1 MRTFWQPRL
10 LLGVGLL
17 LALTGSVHA
26 EDTAS
31 KKMSFAERKGKLIAS
46 TTFTGLFDRDAYL
59 GLSSGFP
66 TTVVIRTYVYEKNKE
81 LPVSIQAVSL
91 RVVYDLW
98 DEVYLARV
106 DGPNGRKS
114 LRLESRLE
122 VLRLVTQLQRFA
134 VASLQQVRVGPHYF
148 LALVA
153 ELNPID
159 KKRLAE
165 MRRWLT
171 KSSSETRLDSSSSF
185 FGSFVSVFV
194 NPKLQRADRV
204 VRLRSQPFYR
214 VKR

>member
-1 MRTFWQPRL
+1 MKTALKLRS
-10 LLGVGLL
+10 LLGLGLL
-17 LALTGSVHA
+17 LALTSSAWA
-26 EDTAS
+26 EKPS
-31 KKMSFAERKGKLIAS
+31 FKKMSFAERKGSLVAS
-46 TTFTGLFDRDAYL
+46 TTFTGLFDQDAYL

-66 TTVVIRTYVYEKNKE
+66 TTVVIRTYVYQKNKE
-81 LPVSIQAVSL
+81 LPVSIQVLSL

-106 DGPNGRKS
+106 DGPKGRQN
-114 LRLESRLE
+114 LRLTSRLE
-122 VLRLVTQLQRFA
+122 VLRLVTQLSRFA
-134 VASLQQVRVGPHYF
+134 VGSLREVRVGPHYF

-153 ELNPID
+153 ELNPVD

-171 KSSSETRLDSSSSF
+171 KSGSESRLDSSSSF

-194 NPKLQRADRV
+194 NPKLQKADRI
-204 VRLRSQPFYR
+204 VRLRSQLFYR

>member
-1 MRTFWQPRL
+1 L
-10 LLGVGLL
+10 LT
-17 LALTGSVHA
+17 LAKSGFA
-26 EDTAS
+26 DKPIA
-31 KKMSFAERKGKLIAS
+31 KKMSFAESKGKLVAS

-59 GLSSGFP
+59 ALSSGFP
-66 TTVVIRTYVYEKNKE
+66 TTVVIRTYVYEKSKE
-81 LPVSIQAVSL
+81 LPVSIEATSV

-98 DEVYLARV
+98 DEVYLARI
-106 DGPNGRKS
+106 DGPSGRKN
-114 LRLESRLE
+114 LKLETRLE
-122 VLRLVTQLQRFA
+122 VLRLLTQMRRFS
-134 VASLQQVRVGPHYF
+134 VASLKQVRVGPHYF

-153 ELNPID
+153 ELNPVN

-171 KSSSETRLDSSSSF
+171 KSSSESRLDSSSSF

-194 NPKLQRADRV
+194 NPKLQNADRV

>member
-1 MRTFWQPRL
+1 MSSSWHLRA
-10 LLGVGLL
+10 LLGLGLL
-17 LALTGSVHA
+17 LALAAPAVADKPTG
-26 EDTAS
+26 
-31 KKMSFAERKGKLIAS
+31 KRMSFAERKGKLVAS

-59 GLSSGFP
+59 ALSSGFP
-66 TTVVIRTYVYEKNKE
+66 TTVVIRTYVYEKNRD
-81 LPVSIQAVSL
+81 LPVSIEVTSV

-98 DEVYLARV
+98 DEIYVARI
-106 DGPNGRKS
+106 DGPSGRKN
-114 LRLESRLE
+114 LKLETRLE
-122 VLRLVTQLQRFA
+122 VLRLLTQMRRFS
-134 VASLQQVRVGPHYF
+134 VASLKEVKIGPHYF
-148 LALVA
+148 LAIVA
-153 ELNPID
+153 ELNPVN

-194 NPKLQRADRV
+194 NPKLQNADRV

>member
-1 MRTFWQPRL
+1 VSSSWHLRAL
-10 LLGVGLL
+10 LALGLL
-17 LALTGSVHA
+17 LTLAAPVLADKPIG
-26 EDTAS
+26 
-31 KKMSFAERKGKLIAS
+31 KRMSFAERKGKLVAS

-59 GLSSGFP
+59 ALSSGFP

-81 LPVSIQAVSL
+81 LPVSIEVTSV

-98 DEVYLARV
+98 DEIYVARI
-106 DGPNGRKS
+106 DGPSGRKN
-114 LRLESRLE
+114 LKLETRLE
-122 VLRLVTQLQRFA
+122 VLRLLTQMRRFS
-134 VASLQQVRVGPHYF
+134 VASLKEVKIGPHYF

-153 ELNPID
+153 ELNPVN

-194 NPKLQRADRV
+194 NPKLQNADRV

>member
-1 MRTFWQPRL
+1 MISSLKLRAL
-10 LLGVGLL
+10 LSLGIL
-17 LALTGSVHA
+17 LALVGGVRA
-26 EDTAS
+26 EKAQY
-31 KKMSFAERKGKLIAS
+31 KKMSFAEQRGKLVAS

-66 TTVVIRTYVYEKNKE
+66 TTVVVRSYIYRKNVQ
-81 LPVSIQAVSL
+81 LPVSIQVQSL
-91 RVVYDLW
+91 RIVYDLW
-98 DEVYLARV
+98 DEVYLVRI
-106 DGPNGRKS
+106 DGPKGRRN
-114 LRLESRLE
+114 LRLQNRLE
-122 VLRLVTQLQRFA
+122 VLRLATQLQRFA
-134 VASLQQVRVGPHYF
+134 VGGLDKVKIGPHYF

-153 ELNPID
+153 QLNPVD
-159 KKRLAE
+159 EKRLAE

-194 NPKLQRADRV
+194 NPKLQKADRI

>member
-1 MRTFWQPRL
+1 VKTSWQLRAL
-10 LLGVGLL
+10 LCLGLVLS
-17 LALTGSVHA
+17 LTTSAFA
-26 EDTAS
+26 EKPIA
-31 KKMSFAERKGKLIAS
+31 KKMSFAERKGELVAS
-46 TTFTGLFDRDAYL
+46 TTFTGLFDREAYL
-59 GLSSGFP
+59 ALSSGFP
-66 TTVVIRTYVYEKNKE
+66 TTVVIRTYVYEKSME
-81 LPVSIQAVSL
+81 LPVSIQVVSL

-106 DGPNGRKS
+106 DGPKGREN
-114 LRLESRLE
+114 LRFDSRLE
-122 VLRLVTQLQRFA
+122 VLRLVTQLHRFS
-134 VASLQQVRVGPHYF
+134 VASLKEVRVGPHYF

-153 ELNPID
+153 ELNPVN

-194 NPKLQRADRV
+194 NPKLQNADRI